1 MDDWRRDP
9 VHDCRP
15 LPSRDAG
22 MIRVMWIAS
31 GLFARYVTTVYDF
44 SPVIVSDPC
53 ERMQVCGSRIML
65 TVCKP
70 KALECFKDR
79 ILGTEKRSEILK
91 YILYKTGEPCTNY
104 ESVKGCTRFAEVAGY
119 GCANTL
125 KTF

>member
-53 ERMQVCGSRIML
+53 ERMQVCGSRIMY
-65 TVCKP
+65 TSCVHEP
-70 KALECFKDR
+70 Y
-79 ILGTEKRSEILK
+79 LK
-91 YILYKTGEPCTNY
+91 HAYCLQTQGIGVL
-104 ESVKGCTRFAEVAGY
+104 
-119 GCANTL
+119 
-125 KTF
+125 